1 MNCQTKLVMDLEQL
15 NFLPEW
21 DENRFIKKMNRHGE
35 AWKNGPGI
43 LAARDVYNHW
53 RELFGLVVA
62 FAENL
67 GDENDENNDQ
77 NIHENE
83 DAVAYAASNMV
94 YIILLI
100 YMYKYIND

>member
-35 AWKNGPGI
+35 AWKYGPGI

-67 GDENDENNDQ
+67 GDENDENNQCPDRSGSV
-77 NIHENE
+77 ER
-83 DAVAYAASNMV
+83 
-94 YIILLI
+94 
-100 YMYKYIND
+100 